1 MQSWTTPELTP
12 LPASTTPLRLFDTRS
27 GRIAPVTPVEP
38 GHARLYICGIT
49 PYDSTHLGH
58 AATYHAAD
66 LMRRALVD
74 TGLEVTTAQNITD
87 VDDPLLER
95 AERDG
100 VDWRELAA
108 SQVELFSE
116 DMAALRI
123 LAPETYRSVSE
134 AMDEIIATVTA
145 LKERGR
151 AYRVPTPDAEGE
163 DWYLDLA
170 RDGALGDVSGW
181 SEEQMLE
188 VFAERGGDP
197 DREGKR
203 GRFDPLLWRAEREGE
218 PAWDAG
224 ELGRGRPGWHVEC
237 VSIAEEGLGLP
248 FDIQAGGSDL
258 VFPHHDLSAAH
269 SIGLGRP
276 FAISY
281 AHAGMVGHEG
291 EKMSKSLGNLVFVH
305 RLVRGGVDPMAIR
318 LVLMAHHYRSDWEW
332 SEAELEE
339 AGRRLDAYRSAARR
353 RDLRPDVVEALRAA
367 LREDLDTPTA
377 LTVLDAWAEGRELPA
392 VPGTAAPTAEDAPG
406 DVAAAVDAL
415 FGITLRA

>member
-1 MQSWTTPELTP
+1 VQSWTTPELFP
-12 LPASTTPLRLFDTRS
+12 LPASTTPLRLHDTRT
-27 GRIAPVTPVEP
+27 GRITPVTPIRP
-38 GHARLYICGIT
+38 GHARLYVCGIT

-74 TGLEVTTAQNITD
+74 SGLTVTTAQNITD

-95 AERDG
+95 ADRDG
-100 VDWRELAA
+100 VDWRELAT
-108 SQVELFSE
+108 SQVDLFRE

-123 LAPETYRSVSE
+123 IAPETYRSVSE
-134 AMDEIIATVTA
+134 AMDEIIATVTS
-145 LKERGR
+145 LHERGR
-151 AYRVPTPDAEGE
+151 AYRVATPDAAGE
-163 DWYLDLA
+163 DWYLDLS

-188 VFAERGGDP
+188 VFSERGGDP

-224 ELGRGRPGWHVEC
+224 ALGRGRPGWHVEC
-237 VSIAEEGLGLP
+237 VSIAEEGLDLP

-269 SIGLGRP
+269 SIALGRP
-276 FAISY
+276 FAVSY
-281 AHAGMVGHEG
+281 AHAGMVAHEG

-305 RLVRGGVDPMAIR
+305 RLVRDGVDPMSIR

-332 SEAELEE
+332 SEAELER
-339 AGRRLDAYRSAARR
+339 AAARLTDYRAAARR
-353 RDLRPDVVEALRAA
+353 RDLRPDVVEGLRAA
-367 LREDLDTPTA
+367 LRDDLDTPAA
-377 LTVLDAWAEGRELPA
+377 LEVLDAWAAGHQLADAAATELPA
-392 VPGTAAPTAEDAPG
+392 DAPG
-406 DVAAAVDAL
+406 DVASAVDAL
-415 FGITLRA
+415 FGLALRA